1 MESNGHAISLGRFDQ
16 YVYPLYKKD
25 IEEGRITKE
34 KALEII
40 ECFFIKCNELNKLRS
55 WPDTEIFYGISDV
68 H

>member
-40 ECFFIKCNELNKLRS
+40 ECFFIK
-55 WPDTEIFYGISDV
+55 
-68 H
+68 